1 MASLMGKVAAALLLL
16 LLLAGCKTGS
26 SNQLG
31 GAAAITSLAVG
42 AAAASRAAGG
52 CIAICTGETF
62 CNPRSGLCEA
72 LPCRGK
78 CGSGERCAQT
88 MTDIRCVPDTMTGV
102 ESKASAASSKAPAIV
117 PVTPPPQSGSPTIV
131 PAAEQQPPK

>member
-1 MASLMGKVAAALLLL
+1 MARFTLTLL
-16 LLLAGCKTGS
+16 LLLAACRTGNVS
-26 SNQLG
+26 QMT
-31 GAAAITSLAVG
+31 GAATMTSLAIG

-62 CNPRSGLCEA
+62 CNPKSGLCES
-72 LPCRGK
+72 LPCQGK
-78 CGSGERCAQT
+78 CGSGEHCAQT

-102 ESKASAASSKAPAIV
+102 ESKASAASKGPAIV
-117 PVTPPPQSGSPTIV
+117 PVTPPNPSTGSPTIV

>member
-1 MASLMGKVAAALLLL
+1 MARVAVTLF
-16 LLLAGCKTGS
+16 LLLAACKTGS
-26 SNQLG
+26 SNRLV
-31 GAAAITSLAVG
+31 GAAAISSLAVG

-52 CIAICTGETF
+52 CIAICTGERY

-72 LPCRGK
+72 LPCQGK

-102 ESKASAASSKAPAIV
+102 ESKAAAATSKAPAIV
-117 PVTPPPQSGSPTIV
+117 PITPPNPSTGSPTIV

>member
-1 MASLMGKVAAALLLL
+1 MAKVTLTLL
-16 LLLAGCKTGS
+16 LLLAACRTGNVS
-26 SNQLG
+26 QLT
-31 GAAAITSLAVG
+31 GAAAISSLAIG

-62 CNPRSGLCEA
+62 CNPRSGLCES
-72 LPCRGK
+72 LPCQGK

-88 MTDIRCVPDTMTGV
+88 MTDIRCVPDTMIGV

-117 PVTPPPQSGSPTIV
+117 PVTPPNPSTGSPTIV

>member
-1 MASLMGKVAAALLLL
+1 MARVAVTLFLLFAA
-16 LLLAGCKTGS
+16 CKTGS
-26 SNQLG
+26 SNQLL
-31 GAAAITSLAVG
+31 GAAAISSLAVG

-102 ESKASAASSKAPAIV
+102 EGKASAASSKAPAIV
-117 PVTPPPQSGSPTIV
+117 PVTPPGPSGSPTIV
-131 PAAEQQPPK
+131 PAAEQQPPKQ